1 MNEALAADDSAGL
14 QFSFRT
20 QKWTEL
26 VKIAGVGWPNF
37 SNDSRY
43 LYFLVGRGTSA
54 VLKIRLSDSKTERVA
69 DLRNF
74 RFTGHYF
81 DSSLELAPDNSPLL
95 FRDTGSSDVYALD
108 WQRR

>member
-1 MNEALAADDSAGL
+1 LAADDSAGL

-26 VKIAGVGWPNF
+26 VKLAGVGWPNF

-54 VLKIRLSDSKTERVA
+54 VLKTRLSDGKTERVA

-74 RFTGHYF
+74 RFTGHF
-81 DSSLELAPDNSPLL
+81 PDSSLALAPDNSPLL
-95 FRDTGSSDVYALD
+95 FRDVGSSDVYALD